1 MNLLPLDK
9 IQSILSNPLLDDESK
24 SMSILALIAYDKN
37 AIPFIMDMLQHE
49 RKESRQLILDMN
61 LELSR
66 THFYLDQ
73 HALENPENKKQSLN
87 KAWVISKVQEFYT
100 KYKGVINHVFGY
112 YDDDAKTIKIE
123 KTTKQ

>member
-9 IQSILSNPLLDDESK
+9 IQLVLSNQLLDDESK

-87 KAWVISKVQEFYT
+87 KAWVISKVQEFYV
-100 KYKGVINHVFGY
+100 KYKGVINYVFGY
-112 YDDDAKTIKIE
+112 YNDDVKTIKIE
-123 KTTKQ
+123 KTTK